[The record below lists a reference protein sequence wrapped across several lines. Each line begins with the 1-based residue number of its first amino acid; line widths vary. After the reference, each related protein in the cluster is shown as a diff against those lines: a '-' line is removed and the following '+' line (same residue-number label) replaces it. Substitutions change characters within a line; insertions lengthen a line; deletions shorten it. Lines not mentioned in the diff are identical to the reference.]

1 MTKTKVA
8 LIYGGFSRE
17 KEISENSAKC
27 IKSTLD
33 PKKYEVYPILI
44 DKNGWFYKS
53 ESETN
58 KINKTDFSFT
68 VNSKKVIP
76 DVAYIIIHGTP
87 GENGIL
93 QSYLDLLNIPYT
105 TCNAFT
111 SALTFNKAATKYFL
125 SQHNIKTAPSI
136 LLRKNDIIST
146 KTIIEELG
154 LPMFVKPNN
163 GGSSFG
169 ATKVKK
175 SEELLI
181 AIENAF
187 NEDHE
192 VIIET
197 YIPAT
202 ELTCGVMKV
211 CGKEHLFSPTEIVPK
226 KEMNKEFFDYEAK
239 YKGLAEEITPARIS
253 KELTE
258 EIQSLSSKIYDI
270 LGCNGV
276 VRIDYLYSNGTLYF
290 MEINTVPGMS
300 EQSIIPQQ
308 ASYYGMS
315 LNELNDMLIEDALNR
330 R

>member
-53 ESETN
+53 ETETN

-68 VNSKKVIP
+68 ADSKKIIP
-76 DVAYIIIHGTP
+76 DIAYIIIHGTP

-169 ATKVKK
+169 ATKVNSNRK
-175 SEELLI
+175 
-181 AIENAF
+181 
-187 NEDHE
+187 
-192 VIIET
+192 
-197 YIPAT
+197 
-202 ELTCGVMKV
+202 
-211 CGKEHLFSPTEIVPK
+211 
-226 KEMNKEFFDYEAK
+226 
-239 YKGLAEEITPARIS
+239 RI
-253 KELTE
+253 
-258 EIQSLSSKIYDI
+258 
-270 LGCNGV
+270 
-276 VRIDYLYSNGTLYF
+276 
-290 MEINTVPGMS
+290 
-300 EQSIIPQQ
+300 
-308 ASYYGMS
+308 
-315 LNELNDMLIEDALNR
+315 
-330 R
+330 